1 MCVCGM
7 EIFMGVKLVKNFGD
21 GTYSS
26 LNSELLLQVVDGNS
40 VIGKFK
46 SKHYYIFNPITNE
59 RFEIMPELLKY
70 CMADVQYGCS
80 IKNDIFFTCVK
91 QINEKDV
98 EISFCRYN
106 IIDANMYTV
115 HKTVSVLDEINET
128 IVLKVFVLSKDYCIF
143 EKMTKDTDGERFE
156 IILKDMP
163 NDKNLIVNNPELN
176 KNGIDKI
183 LHLHGNLCCIKLGEK
198 LVGVINVN
206 RFVSDMVINLKDLYI
221 ETLDRTSDDVIIPY
235 LGINNGYLVY
245 SKYDKAS
252 CTEEIILYD
261 WANKIKKVRHNNTTQ
276 QNSNL
281 NNICVI
287 EDVLYYIYNDNGGT
301 NFINLDTQKTEFLL
315 KEDVEFLC
323 VFENLIVTKRNI
335 PVFFNKNKEKSYIE
349 VYRFP
354 DFKNIIFK
362 TKGVYRYCLKHL
374 DDLLIFIG

>member
-1 MCVCGM
+1 
-7 EIFMGVKLVKNFGD
+7 MGVKLVKNFGD

-156 IILKDMP
+156 IVLKDMP

-261 WANKIKKVRHNNTTQ
+261 WENKIKKVRHNNTTQ

>member
-1 MCVCGM
+1 M

-143 EKMTKDTDGERFE
+143 EKMTKDKDGERFE
-156 IILKDMP
+156 IVLKDMP

-183 LHLHGNLCCIKLGEK
+183 LHLHGNLCCIKLGKK

-323 VFENLIVTKRNI
+323 VFENLIMTKRNI

>member
-1 MCVCGM
+1 M

-143 EKMTKDTDGERFE
+143 EKITKDTDGERFE
-156 IILKDMP
+156 IVLKDMP

-374 DDLLIFIG
+374 DDLLIFMG

>member
-1 MCVCGM
+1 M

>member
-1 MCVCGM
+1 M

-143 EKMTKDTDGERFE
+143 EKITKDTDGERFE
-156 IILKDMP
+156 IVLKDMP

-323 VFENLIVTKRNI
+323 VFENLIMTKRNI

>member
-1 MCVCGM
+1 M

-143 EKMTKDTDGERFE
+143 EKITKDTDGERFE
-156 IILKDMP
+156 IVLKDMP